1 VQLEHEMT
9 NIRQLAHGH
18 LTGVVVVS
26 ASPKSGAGPDV
37 PNDLPV
43 FFLAW
48 RAAACSS
55 QPYIHLPD
63 AIEALLVLE
72 RSASGAGTGNL
83 SGQQAELHSQGT
95 APESLLA
102 LWDTIRPVGW
112 SALDRDSQASA
123 ATQVLLTRATRD
135 LGRAI
140 MFTDEDL
147 TLLGEKGL
155 LPETVEV
162 TARDVAF
169 TLVEA
174 IEATATAKPTR
185 EPYSI

>member
-1 VQLEHEMT
+1 MT

-48 RAAACSS
+48 RANACSS
-55 QPYIHLPD
+55 RPYVHLPD

-72 RSASGAGTGNL
+72 RSASGAGAEN
-83 SGQQAELHSQGT
+83 SSEKQAEPPSQGD

-102 LWDTIRPVGW
+102 LWHTLRPVEW
-112 SALDRDSQASA
+112 SALDKDSQASA
-123 ATQVLLTRATRD
+123 SIKGHLTRTARD

-140 MFTDEDL
+140 VFTDEDL
-147 TLLGEKGL
+147 RLLGESGL

-174 IEATATAKPTR
+174 IEAAATAKPAR